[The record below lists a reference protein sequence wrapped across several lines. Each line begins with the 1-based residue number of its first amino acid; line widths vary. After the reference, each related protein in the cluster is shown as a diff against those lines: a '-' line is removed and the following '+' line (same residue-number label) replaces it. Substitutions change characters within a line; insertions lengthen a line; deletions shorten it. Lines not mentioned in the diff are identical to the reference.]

1 MSTTR
6 VAVVTGANKGIGF
19 EIVKRLCK
27 EFDGIVYLTARDVA
41 NGQKAVA
48 KLEAEG
54 LHPRFH
60 QLDITSQESV
70 EKFKDYLD
78 RTYGGLDVL
87 VNNAGTAYKNAS
99 TAPFSEQASV
109 TVANNFTGT
118 LRVTKAL
125 FPLIRPHGRV
135 VNVSSTGGR
144 LGILQE
150 HLRKKFTDPNLTEE
164 GLVALMDQFVKDVH
178 DGHHLE
184 RGWPNAAY
192 GTSKVGMTALNKVYA
207 REAARLGK
215 EDVLVNACCP
225 GWCQTDMSSQT
236 GPNTAAQGAETPV
249 LLALLPAGSPTGEFW
264 RDKTIV
270 EW

>member
-1 MSTTR
+1 MAR

-27 EFDGIVYLTARDVA
+27 EFDGNVYLTARDAV
-41 NGQKAVA
+41 NGQSAVA

-54 LHPRFH
+54 LHSKFH

-70 EKFKDYLD
+70 EKFKEYLD
-78 RTYGGLDVL
+78 RTYGGLDIL
-87 VNNAGTAYKNAS
+87 VNNAGTAYKTDS

-118 LRVTKAL
+118 LRITKAL

-135 VNVSSTGGR
+135 VNVSSTLGR

-150 HLRKKFTDPNLTEE
+150 HLQKKFADPNLTEE
-164 GLVALMDQFVKDVH
+164 GLVTLMNQFVTDVH
-178 DGHHLE
+178 DGHHTE
-184 RGWPNAAY
+184 RGWPNTAY
-192 GTSKVGMTALNKVYA
+192 GTSKVGMTALAKVYA

-215 EDVLVNACCP
+215 DDVLVNACCP
-225 GWCQTDMSSQT
+225 GWCQTDMSSHS
-236 GPNTAAQGAETPV
+236 GPNTAAQGADTPV
-249 LLALLPAGSPTGEFW
+249 HLALLPPGSPSGEFW
-264 RDKTIV
+264 SDRLVVK
-270 EW
+270 W